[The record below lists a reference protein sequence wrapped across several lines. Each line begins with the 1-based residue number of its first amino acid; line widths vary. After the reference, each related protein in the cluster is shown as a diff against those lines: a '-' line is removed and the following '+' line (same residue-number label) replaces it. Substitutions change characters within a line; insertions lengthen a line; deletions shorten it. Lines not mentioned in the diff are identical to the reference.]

1 MKPIHKKYLNLFV
14 TAVFSLAPFYQQANA
29 EDIDYAADGQRR
41 AQSAGEFLVG
51 KPAPDMKITTI
62 DGSTIDL
69 SEVYGKKPVYIKF
82 WATWCI
88 PCRKQMP
95 GFEAIYKQY
104 HDQIE
109 VISVNTGINDNLQ
122 SVKPFLKKM
131 GLTMPTVIDDG
142 TLARAFK
149 LRVTPQHVLIDKQ
162 GRFSYFG
169 HVDDANFHNQ
179 LERVIHQSTVHQS
192 TVGKVSIAHSS
203 APDAHMYQVGDT
215 LKNLA
220 FTTINDN
227 NIELKFG
234 EDNSAKVGLV
244 FFGPWCEWYLE
255 ETAPESSKA
264 CTQVRKLLE
273 EKSKSNNMKWVSIST
288 NVWSSVAE
296 LHEYKKSYGTSLP
309 IVFDGDGKLF
319 EAFGVN
325 QIPTIVLMDKSGRI
339 ESKVSVQDSEF
350 ENVLTSL

>member
-1 MKPIHKKYLNLFV
+1 MKPMYKKYLNLFV
-14 TAVFSLAPFYQQANA
+14 TVVLSLVSFYQQAHA
-29 EDIDYAADGQRR
+29 EEIDYAADGQRR
-41 AQSAGEFLVG
+41 AQSAGELLVG
-51 KPAPDMKITTI
+51 KLAPDMKITTI

-88 PCRKQMP
+88 PCREQMS

-169 HVDDANFHNQ
+169 HVDDENFHNQ
-179 LERVIHQSTVHQS
+179 LERVIHQPTVD
-192 TVGKVSIAHSS
+192 KVTIANSS
-203 APDAHMYQVGDT
+203 APDAHTYQVGDT
-215 LKNLA
+215 LKNLE

-227 NIELKFG
+227 SIELKFG
-234 EDNSAKVGLV
+234 EDNSANIGLV

-264 CTQVRKLLE
+264 CTQVRELLE
-273 EKSKSNNMKWVSIST
+273 DKSKSKNMKWVSIST

-319 EAFGVN
+319 EVFGVN
-325 QIPTIVLMDKSGRI
+325 QIPTIILMDKSGRI